1 MTSKKSKNK
10 TYGRKTVNK
19 LKNMYEFV
27 EYIEYQHKEKI
38 AIQYLKQNDVIDITY
53 GHFVGAVKKI
63 SGYLTEMVGEGKHI
77 ALIGDISYEW
87 LVSFYG
93 IIYSGG
99 IVVPIDKQL
108 AMEDMAIMIE
118 KAECDGVIFNNK
130 SNSNL
135 LENLYVGKESLKLC
149 LTFFKDSNLLSVE
162 EILLD
167 KTKDLFKKIYDA
179 DEIENKMAA
188 IIFTSGT
195 TGNSKGVILT
205 HKNLIAGLYVCYYM
219 NGNDFKRTI
228 PVLPPNHMYEISAG
242 IQTALFIGAT
252 ICIGKGVKYLSKS
265 IQIFKPSVLILVPMI
280 VEMLHSKIWREARRN
295 GKEKVLKRLIFLSQ
309 ILLKVHIDIRN
320 VLFKKVRESLG
331 GELETIIC
339 GGAPVN
345 ETLIKD
351 FQAFGIEIMN
361 GYGVTECSPVIASN
375 TRKTFKV
382 GSVGTF
388 IPEFCDVKIDANNE
402 ILVKGDV
409 VSPGYYNDPEETD
422 KSFSDG
428 WFRTGD
434 LGYFDDEGYL
444 FLTGRIKNLI
454 ILDNGENVS
463 PEEIEGRIKENAL
476 VQEVLVH
483 VVRNKSHD
491 VLAAS
496 IFMDAV
502 YILENDIENPE
513 KLLEEYI
520 ETVNESFPV
529 YKRIQKIFIQDK
541 ELEKTSSGKLKRNY

>member
-265 IQIFKPSVLILVPMI
+265 IQI
-280 VEMLHSKIWREARRN
+280 
-295 GKEKVLKRLIFLSQ
+295 
-309 ILLKVHIDIRN
+309 
-320 VLFKKVRESLG
+320 
-331 GELETIIC
+331 
-339 GGAPVN
+339 
-345 ETLIKD
+345 
-351 FQAFGIEIMN
+351 
-361 GYGVTECSPVIASN
+361 
-375 TRKTFKV
+375 
-382 GSVGTF
+382 
-388 IPEFCDVKIDANNE
+388 
-402 ILVKGDV
+402 
-409 VSPGYYNDPEETD
+409 
-422 KSFSDG
+422 
-428 WFRTGD
+428 
-434 LGYFDDEGYL
+434 
-444 FLTGRIKNLI
+444 GR
-454 ILDNGENVS
+454 
-463 PEEIEGRIKENAL
+463 A
-476 VQEVLVH
+476 H
-483 VVRNKSHD
+483 V
-491 VLAAS
+491 
-496 IFMDAV
+496 
-502 YILENDIENPE
+502 
-513 KLLEEYI
+513 
-520 ETVNESFPV
+520 
-529 YKRIQKIFIQDK
+529 
-541 ELEKTSSGKLKRNY
+541 

>member
-1 MTSKKSKNK
+1 M
-10 TYGRKTVNK
+10 NK